1 MEQRLIKVIA
11 AALGVDASTLKLDTT
26 TDDVAAWDSVAQVN
40 IVSEIEAEFGVS
52 IPIEKIAEIHRIR
65 EFLPYLANRP
75 S

>member
-26 TDDVAAWDSVAQVN
+26 ADDVAAWDSVAQVN

-52 IPIEKIAEIHRIR
+52 IPIEKITEIRRIR
-65 EFLPYLANRP
+65 EFLPYLEKGA

>member
-26 TDDVAAWDSVAQVN
+26 ADDVAAWDSVAQVN

-65 EFLPYLANRP
+65 EFLPYLTKGP